1 MTRREKVTL
10 TLYLVGAAA
19 GYAVM
24 GAGMY
29 YFVHAL

>member
-19 GYAVM
+19 GYAGM
-24 GAGMY
+24 GAGI
-29 YFVHAL
+29 YFFFHAL